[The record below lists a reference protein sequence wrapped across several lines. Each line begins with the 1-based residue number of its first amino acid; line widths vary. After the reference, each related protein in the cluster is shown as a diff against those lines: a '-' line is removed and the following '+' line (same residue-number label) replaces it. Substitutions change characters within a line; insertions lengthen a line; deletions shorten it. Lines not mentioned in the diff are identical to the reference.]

1 MTSQQDVVDALAA
14 QDGHEAEAAQDGQE
28 AQAPQKA
35 QPRALPSGSS
45 SMPKSLSVSVRS
57 IVVVI

>member
-1 MTSQQDVVDALAA
+1 MPSQQDDVDAQALQDGHDAQAA
-14 QDGHEAEAAQDGQE
+14 QDGHD

-35 QPRALPSGSS
+35 HPRALPSGSS

>member
-1 MTSQQDVVDALAA
+1 MPSQQDDVDAQALQDGHDAQAA
-14 QDGHEAEAAQDGQE
+14 QDGHD

-35 QPRALPSGSS
+35 HPRALPSGSS
-45 SMPKSLSVSVRS
+45 STPKSLSVSVRS

>member
-1 MTSQQDVVDALAA
+1 MDALAA

-35 QPRALPSGSS
+35 QPRAMPSGSA